1 MARPFKTALFL
12 EMAALAIFSPAT
24 AFSQP
29 GDGICHATPVEA
41 RKQLPWAGN
50 GGEIQWSAD
59 QADCRVDAS
68 GTPWVTVSVMPPVSG
83 NATQHVLRYAAD
95 TNFSSQKRVGQVL
108 VGDAT
113 VLLEQAGGPP
123 PGMAFSPGHL
133 EFTLAT
139 GATGA
144 SLENTKTLYVGSE
157 EPLLFSA
164 APQAGAPWIKVQDA
178 SEAKAPQLQ
187 HSFEVTVS
195 AQGKAPGVYQ
205 AVIQINAP
213 GASNATEIVP
223 VTMTVE
229 KAK

>member
-1 MARPFKTALFL
+1 MARRFQLALFV
-12 EMAALAIFSPAT
+12 EMAALALSSPAT
-24 AFSQP
+24 AFSQQ
-29 GDGICHATPVEA
+29 GGTLCHATPLEA

-59 QADCRVDAS
+59 QADCKVDAS
-68 GTPWVTVSVMPPVSG
+68 STPWVTVSVMPPVSG
-83 NATQHVLRYAAD
+83 NATQHVLRYGAD
-95 TNFSSQKRVGQVL
+95 TNFSSQKRVGQIQ

-113 VLLEQAGGPP
+113 VFLEQAGGPP
-123 PGMAFSPGHL
+123 PGMAFSPGRL
-133 EFTLAT
+133 EFTLAAGVT
-139 GATGA
+139 A
-144 SLENTKTLYVGSE
+144 SPENTKTLYVGSE

-164 APQAGAPWIKVQDA
+164 APQAGAPWVKVQDA
-178 SEAKAPQLQ
+178 SEAKTPQLQ

>member
-1 MARPFKTALFL
+1 M
-12 EMAALAIFSPAT
+12 
-24 AFSQP
+24 
-29 GDGICHATPVEA
+29 
-41 RKQLPWAGN
+41 
-50 GGEIQWSAD
+50 
-59 QADCRVDAS
+59 DAS

-95 TNFSSQKRVGQVL
+95 TNFSTQKRVGQVL

-113 VLLEQAGGPP
+113 VLLEQAGGPA
-123 PGMAFSPGHL
+123 PGMAFSPGRL
-133 EFTLAT
+133 EFTLAAGT
-139 GATGA
+139 VA
-144 SLENTKTLYVGSE
+144 SPENSKTLYVGSE

-164 APQAGAPWIKVQDA
+164 APQAGAPWVKVQDV
-178 SEAKAPQLQ
+178 SEAKTPQMQ

-205 AVIQINAP
+205 AVIQISAP

>member
-1 MARPFKTALFL
+1 MARPFKTSLFL
-12 EMAALAIFSPAT
+12 EMAALALFSPAT

-29 GDGICHATPVEA
+29 GGGLCHATPTEA

-59 QADCRVDAS
+59 QVDCRVDAS
-68 GTPWVTVSVMPPVSG
+68 GAPWVTVSVMPPVSG

-95 TNFSSQKRVGQVL
+95 TNFSTQKRVGQVL

-123 PGMAFSPGHL
+123 PGMAFSPGRL

-144 SLENTKTLYVGSE
+144 PPENTKTLYVGSE
-157 EPLLFSA
+157 EPMLFSA
-164 APQAGAPWIKVQDA
+164 VPQAGAPWVKVQDA
-178 SEAKAPQLQ
+178 SEAKTPQLQ

-195 AQGKAPGVYQ
+195 AQGKTPGVYQ
-205 AVIQINAP
+205 TVIQLSAP